1 VVRHHVGDLLL
12 DLVEAITD
20 AREALVRA
28 ELEESLRAPA
38 IKGDFGIRR
47 VDTIRA
53 SLGGVTPPPSPVSF
67 DKRSE
72 PDRMLADNRRKPVT
86 AV

>member
-20 AREALVRA
+20 SREALVRA
-28 ELEESLRAPA
+28 ELEESPRAPA

-47 VDTIRA
+47 VDTIR
-53 SLGGVTPPPSPVSF
+53 VSWRGDAAALSSF
-67 DKRSE
+67 
-72 PDRMLADNRRKPVT
+72 V
-86 AV
+86 